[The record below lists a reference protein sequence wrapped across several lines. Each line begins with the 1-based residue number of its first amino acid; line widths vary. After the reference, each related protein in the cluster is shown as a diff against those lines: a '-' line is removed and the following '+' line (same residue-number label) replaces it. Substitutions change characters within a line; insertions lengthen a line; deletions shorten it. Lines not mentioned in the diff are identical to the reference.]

1 MNFAAP
7 ETQNLLAL
15 AAIGLSILSLS
26 ISLLTYYWSERR
38 EHRVEKSSA
47 YLNLEVNSS
56 EVFKY
61 AAERAELMKPF
72 RCESPPPNLRART
85 DYEEGCEVTLNLYFQ
100 SLNLF
105 EVCARF
111 RRQGII
117 EPQVFASWVAWFY
130 ELLDDWYFREVWK
143 KELRANYTRDV
154 RAIFDVGCQ
163 IFAEGAAGLDHE
175 EAFYQAVADIME
187 SQRQG
192 LAGDPI
198 RVWHKE
204 LTRPVKWESLS
215 SHQDFQ
221 SPGTSRRQP
230 PPPLPPSPLGS
241 SAPTPP
247 ISATE
252 KSRPG

>member
-1 MNFAAP
+1 MDFAAP
-7 ETQNLLAL
+7 ETENLLAL
-15 AAIGLSILSLS
+15 AAIGLSLLSLS

-72 RCESPPPNLRART
+72 RCESPPPGLRARKN
-85 DYEEGCEVTLNLYFQ
+85 YEEGCEVTLNLYFQ

-130 ELLDDWYFREVWK
+130 ELLDDWYFRKVWD

-154 RAIFDVGCQ
+154 RAIFDVGCE
-163 IFAEGAAGLDHE
+163 ILAEHGLGPRSE
-175 EAFYQAVADIME
+175 KAFFQAVADIME
-187 SQRQG
+187 SPSQG
-192 LAGDPI
+192 LAGEPI
-198 RVWHKE
+198 RVWHDE
-204 LTRPVKWESLS
+204 LKRPVKWESLS
-215 SHQDFQ
+215 SHRDFP

-230 PPPLPPSPLGS
+230 QPPPPPSPRGS